1 MAKSLNSEYIGRINT
16 ALLMMRKYSS
26 TEVVVAAL
34 MKQYGVSRR
43 QSYRYIQEAQ
53 KTKHKLQI
61 PEEKTVFTVKLPISL
76 VSCIRE
82 HANST
87 GESISAIVTQALK
100 AFLKRRGHGREV

>member
-1 MAKSLNSEYIGRINT
+1 MVKSLNSEYIERINT
-16 ALLMMRKYSS
+16 ALLMMSKHSS
-26 TEVVVAAL
+26 KEGVVIAL
-34 MKQYGVSRR
+34 MEQYGVSRR

-53 KTKHKLQI
+53 KAKHQLPI
-61 PEEKTVFTVKLPISL
+61 PEEKIVFTVKLPISL

-100 AFLKRRGHGREV
+100 AFLKRR